1 MNQLIINI
9 RFLWTM
15 KLAPHWPTIVPL
27 VFVLIGI
34 VWVALVYARGKFRFL
49 PALAIARVTVLDSI
63 GRLEV
68 IILLG
73 IGMLWIGVSG
83 ILPNTI
89 EGEKALE
96 GWTNMPYIQNRLQD
110 MSGLRSFTPPEDV
123 YFEPVDL
130 STYEGEEIP
139 VEGEEPVQLSAG
151 AEETGL
157 VDGFMVES
165 GEGPAG
171 PGIEEGLEVEGELA
185 PAAELAGERQQATLK
200 ALIWQGTFMMADIF
214 VAMIGFILAMM
225 VLPNEINRGVT
236 LSILPKPLSRE
247 EYVFGKAMGIWL
259 IVTGC
264 FLILSLE
271 LFAIHA
277 VFETLQ
283 GRNPWDWHFLQALI
297 LFPFKYASLVL
308 VIMGLTLRM
317 PEVPAGIIGIVLFT
331 TSHFLDKIYELS
343 DAPLLNTV
351 WKIGLKVAYWMLPHL
366 SQVTFS
372 ILDPYGSLLNTLP
385 EIWGWVWQ
393 ISVYNMVLLW
403 LLSFLFR
410 RRSL

>member
-1 MNQLIINI
+1 MNQLIANI

-15 KLAPHWPTIVPL
+15 RLAPHWPTIVPL
-27 VFVLIGI
+27 MFVLIGI
-34 VWVALVYARGKFRFL
+34 VWFALVYARGRFRFL

-83 ILPNTI
+83 ILPNTM

-96 GWTNMPYIQNRLQD
+96 GWTSMPYIQERLQD

-123 YFEPVDL
+123 YFEPVEQ
-130 STYEGEEIP
+130 STYEGEEA
-139 VEGEEPVQLSAG
+139 VQPSAG

-157 VDGFMVES
+157 VGGFTGDGD
-165 GEGPAG
+165 GDAEGTETEG
-171 PGIEEGLEVEGELA
+171 GLEDEGEIG
-185 PAAELAGERQQATLK
+185 PAAELAGEQHQATLK

-214 VAMIGFILAMM
+214 VALIGFILAMM

-277 VFETLQ
+277 VFETMQ

-308 VIMGLTLRM
+308 IIMGLTLRM
-317 PEVPAGIIGIVLFT
+317 PEVPAGIIGIAVFA
-331 TSHFLDKIYELS
+331 TSHFLDKIYEMS
-343 DAPLLNTV
+343 DAPLLNVV
-351 WKIGLKVAYWMLPHL
+351 WKVGLKVTYWMLPHL

-372 ILDPYGSLLNTLP
+372 ILDPYGSLLNTMP

-393 ISVYNMVLLW
+393 ISVYNMILLW